1 MTVKRDLVP
10 RTRSARAASFV
21 GLASAVACA
30 ANLMTAP
37 ASAAEGKAEY
47 PHTEF
52 GIVPLVGGDTD
63 YGIGFG
69 ELSSLAR
76 LAPGVKPYVWRLESG
91 GFISFKVRE
100 NDGKRSLIS
109 PYQDVYVLLTVPH
122 FFHERVRLELRPS
135 FTRETTQHYYG
146 LGNASIAPPDDVPA
160 RDYYGRRHPTLSLRL
175 RFRCVDRFF
184 WEIGTSYTDN
194 SLTIDPSSTLARD
207 MTTGTPTVRSLLA
220 TAPRHG
226 VLLIENSLVYDT
238 RDNEISTTRGL
249 FLQLKFRYS
258 PRAGDHIP
266 YRYAQIDLNNRYFMT
281 VIPKYLKVAARTVV
295 DLQFGDVPFYEL
307 ARYEDTFALGGGNGV
322 RGIPG
327 QRYYGRAKA
336 FANFEVRSQL
346 FDFTL
351 FGKDLMVGSAL
362 FADFGR
368 LWATVPSSHPEL
380 DGSGVGVKY
389 GLGGGLR
396 VQGGETF
403 VVRLD
408 LAWSPDA
415 RPIGAYLTAG
425 EEF

>member
-1 MTVKRDLVP
+1 MTNRDLVR
-10 RTRSARAASFV
+10 RTRSARAQGLV
-21 GLASAVACA
+21 GLASLVACA
-30 ANLMTAP
+30 AHLVVPA
-37 ASAAEGKAEY
+37 ASAAEEKSEF

-76 LAPGVKPYVWRLESG
+76 LAPGVKPFLWRLESG
-91 GFISFKVRE
+91 GFISFKLRE

-122 FFHERVRLELRPS
+122 FIHDRLRLELRPS

-146 LGNASIAPPDDVPA
+146 LGNASMAPPDDVPA
-160 RDYYGRRHPTLSLRL
+160 RDFYGRRHPTLSLRL
-175 RFRCVDRFF
+175 RFRLVDRFF
-184 WEIGTSYTDN
+184 WEVGGSYTDN
-194 SLTIDPSSTLARD
+194 WLTIDPASTLARD
-207 MTTGTPTVRSLLA
+207 MATGTPIVRSLLA
-220 TAPRHG
+220 TPRSHG

-238 RDNEISTTRGL
+238 RDNEISTTRGV

-266 YRYAQIDLNNRYFMT
+266 YRYAQIDLNNRYFIS
-281 VIPKYLKVAARTVV
+281 VIRKYLLIAVRTIA
-295 DLQFGDVPFYEL
+295 DLQFGNVPFYEL

-336 FANFEVRSQL
+336 FANLELRSRL
-346 FDFTL
+346 FGFAL
-351 FGKDLMVGSAL
+351 FGKDLIIASAL

-368 LWATVPSSHPEL
+368 LWATVPSAHPEL
-380 DGSGVGVKY
+380 DGSGVGLKY

>member
-1 MTVKRDLVP
+1 MPAKRDLVP
-10 RTRSARAASFV
+10 RTRSARARRFV
-21 GLASAVACA
+21 GLASIVTCA
-30 ANLMTAP
+30 ANLVVPA

-109 PYQDVYVLLTVPH
+109 PYQDVYVLLTITR
-122 FFHERVRLELRPS
+122 FFHERLRLELRPS

-146 LGNASIAPPDDVPA
+146 LGNASPAPPDDVPA
-160 RDYYGRRHPTLSLRL
+160 RDFYGRRHPTLSVRL

-184 WEIGTSYTDN
+184 WELGTSYTDN
-194 SLTIDPSSTLARD
+194 SLTIDPASTLASD
-207 MTTGTPTVRSLLA
+207 MTAGTPTVRSLLA
-220 TAPRHG
+220 TPRRHG
-226 VLLIENSLVYDT
+226 VLLIENSAVYDT

-258 PRAGDHIP
+258 PRAGDYIP
-266 YRYAQIDLNNRYFMT
+266 YRYAQIDLNNRYFFT
-281 VIPKYLKVAARTVV
+281 LVPRYLVVAARTVV
-295 DLQFGDVPFYEL
+295 DLQLGDVPFYEL

-336 FANFEVRSQL
+336 FANLELRSRLFGFE
-346 FDFTL
+346 L
-351 FGKDLMVGSAL
+351 FGKDLMIATAV
-362 FADFGR
+362 FADVGR
-368 LWATVPSSHPEL
+368 LWATVTSSHPEL
-380 DGSGVGVKY
+380 DGSGLGLKY